1 MHNDYIILYN
11 IHSQLIIYFH
21 DGDGRLSI
29 GSSIASSGTQEV
41 TSLSKPASSSAA
53 HTPTRSDN
61 PSSSSTHN
69 NRVSLSTSKGC

>member
-11 IHSQLIIYFH
+11 ILIQLIIYFQ

-41 TSLSKPASSSAA
+41 TSLSKPTSSSAA

-61 PSSSSTHN
+61 SSSSSTSN
-69 NRVSLSTSKGC
+69 NRVSLSTSKAC